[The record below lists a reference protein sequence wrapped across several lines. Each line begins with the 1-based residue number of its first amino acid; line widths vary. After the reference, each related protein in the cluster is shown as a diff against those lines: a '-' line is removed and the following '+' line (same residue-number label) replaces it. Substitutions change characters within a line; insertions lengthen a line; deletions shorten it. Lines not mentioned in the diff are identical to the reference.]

1 MAWAKE
7 SAMAGPR
14 LVACHLLTAAVVRP
28 RQAAVVRLWFQEQS
42 ASAPDQAQAM
52 LWAKAWAM
60 AGPRRVACH
69 LLTAK
74 VRRRPQRGLAWL
86 WLEDHAP
93 SAPAQPQSTLQE
105 MRA

>member
-42 ASAPDQAQAM
+42 ASAPDQEQAM
-52 LWAKAWAM
+52 VWAKEWAM
-60 AGPRRVACH
+60 VGPPRVACH

-74 VRRRPQRGLAWL
+74 VVRRRQPAAVRL
-86 WLEDHAP
+86 WFPEQSP
-93 SAPAQPQSTLQE
+93 SAPAQ
-105 MRA
+105 A